1 MLVNLQNCEWERY
14 TMLVNLQ
21 NCEWERYTMLVNLIV
36 KRAGAKNKS
45 VYKSSCRHYR
55 HIPQDNGQLC
65 YESGDRRVKRKLN
78 ENQLQEDSS
87 DPAMF
92 AEHVLSEIGDAR
104 DKDLSQYSASIW
116 PPAASSAM
124 FEITSRKNDFPK
136 ALPEK
141 VTMKLSISE
150 FFSDSVIFFDIPP
163 CPISLRKGMTC
174 EGYVQVTNDG
184 RSLSNKLPIAYSWDT
199 VAGHAYRGHDMDA
212 GGKVYSDAY
221 GLDGTDTCTCGQ
233 DQCRE
238 CESRSANGFD
248 LRSRM

>member
-1 MLVNLQNCEWERY
+1 MLVK
-14 TMLVNLQ
+14 
-21 NCEWERYTMLVNLIV
+21 LIV
-36 KRAGAKNKS
+36 KPCVGTTMACLNHVCIK
-45 VYKSSCRHYR
+45 YR
-55 HIPQDNGQLC
+55 HIPQDGVTGTLC
-65 YESGDRRVKRKLN
+65 FNDNGDRGVKRKLN
-78 ENQLQEDSS
+78 ENQLQTGPVSQEESS

-92 AEHVLSEIGDAR
+92 AERVLSEIGDAR
-104 DKDLSQYSASIW
+104 DNDLSQNSISVW

-124 FEITSRKNDFPK
+124 FEITFRKSDFPK

-163 CPISLRKGMTC
+163 CPVSLRKGMTC

-184 RSLSNKLPIAYSWDT
+184 RSLSNKLAVSYAWDI
-199 VAGHAYRGHDMDA
+199 
-212 GGKVYSDAY
+212 GKVYADAC
-221 GLDGTDTCTCGQ
+221 GLDGTNTCTCGQ
-233 DQCRE
+233 GECRE